1 MNPADDE
8 FEEAI
13 MGLRRLE
20 RVTIDVEP
28 NGFIW
33 RLIGDGG
40 QDVVAAPGDADQIAG
55 MLMATEILLNTEL
68 GIRESRLMLPE
79 LN

>member
-1 MNPADDE
+1 MNPTDE

-13 MGLRRLE
+13 MGLRHLE

-28 NGFIW
+28 NGFTW

-40 QDVVAAPGDADQIAG
+40 QEVVVSLGDADQLAG
-55 MLMATEILLNTEL
+55 MLLATEVLLNTEL